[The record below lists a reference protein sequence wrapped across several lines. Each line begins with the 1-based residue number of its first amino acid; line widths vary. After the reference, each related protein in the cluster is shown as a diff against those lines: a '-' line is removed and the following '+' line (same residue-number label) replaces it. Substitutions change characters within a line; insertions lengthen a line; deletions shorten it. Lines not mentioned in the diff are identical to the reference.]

1 MVHEFLVIIKYNHSY
16 RVIQMDM
23 MRGTVDLKP
32 KHSNADDTDPPKTF
46 TFDAV
51 YDWK

>member
-1 MVHEFLVIIKYNHSY
+1 MLYLLPNLFFRVVDMDVDRGVVELRNIKA
-16 RVIQMDM
+16 
-23 MRGTVDLKP
+23 P
-32 KHSNADDTDPPKTF
+32 DTDPLKAF

>member
-1 MVHEFLVIIKYNHSY
+1 
-16 RVIQMDM
+16 MDVQ
-23 MRGTVDLKP
+23 RGVVDIRSSKCLP
-32 KHSNADDTDPPKTF
+32 TDPPKTF

>member
-1 MVHEFLVIIKYNHSY
+1 MDVDRGVVELRSIKS
-16 RVIQMDM
+16 
-23 MRGTVDLKP
+23 
-32 KHSNADDTDPPKTF
+32 ADTDPPKTF

>member
-1 MVHEFLVIIKYNHSY
+1 MDVKRGMVLLRNPNRRDEAA
-16 RVIQMDM
+16 RE
-23 MRGTVDLKP
+23 
-32 KHSNADDTDPPKTF
+32 F